1 MGTTNGLTLP
11 SFLIVP
17 QLRSLVSFLSQ
28 KQSLFTLP
36 SVPKNS
42 STHPLS
48 RVNSYLLASFFS
60 VLNFIFGRP
69 VFVSLRNQA
78 QKYIPGIYGKVNTKK
93 KKNTHP
99 TSKMQFTVIAASLL
113 ASAGFAVATPPAC
126 LINGIGV
133 QGSDATDM
141 EMLCDAKQELVLG
154 NLTASCADDMVEP
167 AYEAYSS
174 TCLAEASVTV
184 ASLPEQTDANATSS
198 ADASDV
204 TGSSNSSSGSGNSS
218 DSSSSSGGGSGNG

>member
-93 KKNTHP
+93 KKHP
-99 TSKMQFTVIAASLL
+99 PNKQNAVHRYCRLPSGFRRLCRCHAPCLPHQRDRRPRLRRNGHGNAVRRE
-113 ASAGFAVATPPAC
+113 AGA
-126 LINGIGV
+126 
-133 QGSDATDM
+133 
-141 EMLCDAKQELVLG
+141 
-154 NLTASCADDMVEP
+154 
-167 AYEAYSS
+167 
-174 TCLAEASVTV
+174 
-184 ASLPEQTDANATSS
+184 
-198 ADASDV
+198 
-204 TGSSNSSSGSGNSS
+204 GSGQS
-218 DSSSSSGGGSGNG
+218 DGVVRGRHGGACVRGLLVDVSRRGLRHRGLAARADRR